1 MRGHHTPYELPPE
14 KEAALRRAVRLEW
27 TTIAFMVS
35 IIAAIGFTMGG
46 SETMKAVWTEDA
58 LSLLPPIAFLIGTHY
73 RDRPANAQFPYG
85 YRRAILIAYLCSALA
100 LCAFGL
106 YILGDSL
113 IKLFMAEHP
122 TIGTVEIFGRRMWLG
137 WLMMVALAYSAV
149 PPFILGRMKLPLA
162 RELHEKTLQT
172 DANLNKGDW
181 LTGLAGIVGIAGIG
195 YGYWWADAVAAGI
208 ISFEIIK
215 DGVSNLR
222 NSIAQLM
229 NKRPSDVE
237 NKEKDPVIHKVQA
250 ALEEL
255 EWVEA
260 VRVRLRED
268 GDVLTGEAFI
278 VPRDERQLLARMQEA
293 TEVANSQDWRLH
305 DINIV
310 PARSL
315 E

>member
-1 MRGHHTPYELPPE
+1 MSGHHTPYELPPE
-14 KEAALRRAVRLEW
+14 KQAALKRAVRLEW
-27 TTIAFMVS
+27 TTIAFMLS

-58 LSLLPPIAFLIGTHY
+58 LSLLPPTAFLVGTHY
-73 RDRPANAQFPYG
+73 RDKPATAQFPYG

-106 YILGDSL
+106 YILSDSL
-113 IKLFMAEHP
+113 LKLFMAEHP
-122 TIGTVEIFGRRMWLG
+122 TIGTVELFGQRMWLG

-215 DGVSNLR
+215 DGLSNLR

-237 NKEKDPVIHKVQA
+237 SKEKDPAIHRVQA
-250 ALEEL
+250 ALEGL
-255 EWVEA
+255 DWVKE

-268 GDVLTGEAFI
+268 GDALTGEAFI

-310 PARSL
+310 PLRSL